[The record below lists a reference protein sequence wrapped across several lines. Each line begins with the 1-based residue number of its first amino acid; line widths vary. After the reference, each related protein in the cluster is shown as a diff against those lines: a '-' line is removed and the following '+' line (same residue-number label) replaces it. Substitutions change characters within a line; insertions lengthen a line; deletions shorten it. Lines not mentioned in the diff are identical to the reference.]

1 VNTPNVAPT
10 MTATEPVIDGAD
22 AWTEVQVAL
31 YTHFYEPDIEAAR
44 AFYAALA
51 AHGLKEGKPVWPMI
65 VAPPGCGKTELI
77 NPLHGL
83 PNVHLI
89 DSITPSTLIS
99 GRAPEPNKPRGK
111 DGLLER
117 IGSDGMIF
125 MPDFST
131 VLQGKHEKREEIFA
145 QLRRVYDGHY
155 RKEFGIEGLNT
166 EWRGRLTVG
175 VAVTPEV
182 DRYTSVFGAL
192 GERFLIIRWK
202 RIGGIDAALTAMDQD
217 HRAKDAQMREAVRT
231 LFGALNAAPDPELSV
246 ELKRAIA
253 ATAELI
259 AVGRTAVKRERDE
272 KIDYVPEPEGA
283 TRLAQQFCQLAKGS
297 ACLEARSDV
306 DAADLAIV
314 QRVAFDTLP
323 PNRAAVLRS
332 LLNGVLPTEATT
344 GLKRHALSR
353 AVDDLKEL
361 DLVDARGKLAPDK
374 RNLAAIAGLLTM

>member
-1 VNTPNVAPT
+1 MTPSQVT
-10 MTATEPVIDGAD
+10 DGT
-22 AWTEVQVAL
+22 AWTEVEVAL
-31 YTHFYEPDIEAAR
+31 DTHFYEPDVEAAR

-51 AHGLKEGKPVWPMI
+51 AHGLKGQPVWAMV

-83 PNVHLI
+83 ANVHLI

-99 GRAPEPNKPRGK
+99 GRAPEPNKPKGK

-117 IGSDGMIF
+117 IGNDGMLF

-131 VLQGKHEKREEIFA
+131 VLQGNREKREEIFA
-145 QLRRVYDGHY
+145 QLRRVYDGHF
-155 RKEFGIEGLNT
+155 RKEFGIDGLNT

-192 GERFLIIRWK
+192 GDRFVIVRWK
-202 RIGGIDAALTAMDQD
+202 RVGGIDAALTAMHQDQQ
-217 HRAKDAQMREAVRT
+217 AKDSQMREAVRM
-231 LFGALNAAPDPELSV
+231 LFGVMESAPEPDLSM

-272 KIDYVPEPEGA
+272 SIEYAPEPEGA

-297 ACLEARSDV
+297 ARLEARSHV

-323 PNRAAVLRS
+323 PQRAAVLRS
-332 LLNGVLPTEATT
+332 LLNGQASTTTTT
-344 GLKRHALSR
+344 GLKRHALNR
-353 AVDDLKEL
+353 AVEDLKEL
-361 DLVDARGKLAPDK
+361 DLLDGHGKLTTEA
-374 RNLAAIAGLLTM
+374 RSLAAIAGLLTM